1 MNLGHAHKPRFWYL
15 LGVLSKFS
23 NEHPRPFYRRVPLP
37 PPRGVDVYVPSYYNS
52 GRSRTDFKI
61 SLQYSSRFHII
72 SKESIWCKRMRVLN
86 YSLQGTLGCSNWF
99 RTDRRGRGFTESSLA
114 WLVLMRKKVITRLC
128 HVSVKPGPGE
138 EHVHVLDLGIK
149 KLSIKILGCL
159 PSPHS
164 TW

>member
-1 MNLGHAHKPRFWYL
+1 MLKSYVFYYIIRTASYKICCWWILGVEMNLEHAHKTRFWYL
-15 LGVLSKFS
+15 LGVMSKFS
-23 NEHPRPFYRRVPLP
+23 NENPRPFYRRVSLP
-37 PPRGVDVYVPSYYNS
+37 PGGRRLPSYYNS

-114 WLVLMRKKVITRLC
+114 WFVLMRKKVITRLC
-128 HVSVKPGPGE
+128 PRGGG
-138 EHVHVLDLGIK
+138 VL
-149 KLSIKILGCL
+149 
-159 PSPHS
+159 
-164 TW
+164 